1 MPKRGGARPGAGR
14 PKGTGGRKCRLPI
27 PGEDRVVPPDV
38 ARAAIN
44 AGLTPLEYMLA
55 VMRDE
60 GADQVRRDRMAMA
73 AAPYCHPRMVEDQ
86 RVGKKEVRKEKAK
99 AANTAWL
106 ADIALRRDRG
116 EGARA

>member
-1 MPKRGGARPGAGR
+1 MAGGLRAGAGR
-14 PKGTGGRKCRLPI
+14 PKGVKEGKRMTRSTPENRLP
-27 PGEDRVVPPDV
+27 PPDV
-38 ARAAIN
+38 ARAAID

-55 VMRDE
+55 VMRDP

-73 AAPYCHPRMVEDQ
+73 AAPYCHARMADE

-116 EGARA
+116 EDARAA